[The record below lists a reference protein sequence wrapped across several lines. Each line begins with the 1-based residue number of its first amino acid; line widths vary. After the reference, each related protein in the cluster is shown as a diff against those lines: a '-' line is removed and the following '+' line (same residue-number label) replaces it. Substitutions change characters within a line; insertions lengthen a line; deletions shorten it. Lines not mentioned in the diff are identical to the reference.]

1 MPSDGDY
8 LLYVPYHTTTT
19 TTTNNR
25 RHGAAAA
32 AREQAG
38 HRASCVKC
46 VCTAASADCCLK
58 AGSRHGAAVPLD
70 PLLMEGACV
79 VHLNQYTHP
88 PQCAAPT
95 SDPLIHAHIATAQ
108 VLMPVMVPVAAWL
121 LVSSVILLLSYLA
134 ARKRRKRLLNNVP
147 TVRTLAHSSLVG
159 TQGPSTPY
167 LHTPHPT
174 KPTHTALLL
183 GAPAQPPRLVAPPA
197 LEPADV

>member
-1 MPSDGDY
+1 
-8 LLYVPYHTTTT
+8 
-19 TTTNNR
+19 
-25 RHGAAAA
+25 
-32 AREQAG
+32 
-38 HRASCVKC
+38 
-46 VCTAASADCCLK
+46 
-58 AGSRHGAAVPLD
+58 
-70 PLLMEGACV
+70 MEGACV